1 MAEFKK
7 GPFDLT
13 PPEETEIGSNL
24 QDSALKRFGRR
35 MRVHTICLFA
45 GGVIGHITSS
55 DPVLFQSSNV
65 IGFAAY
71 VGLICLWARP
81 REGYKSVFWKGP
93 FILGIVQLIASLVL
107 QLPWQFAIFAGGV
120 QSWLQ
125 RLLGYGRRLGSEWA
139 TLFWLLAG
147 ANCWAGFAHESSLH
161 WSGLLSMPLI
171 AAAGYLGQKLY
182 RNLSFKSMRNSGV
195 ERLLKELRLIKISS
209 FLNEPLKKE
218 INRLCEYL
226 DSYRAHYE
234 AGDSESEWIVGQAR
248 TALKELS
255 RLDNQK
261 RSGDAGA
268 GIFSFVKNQRG
279 SAKDPDLYADSLR
292 MRLIELNA
300 MISELVRNDAPKSR
314 NASDEVYDSLNQSAQ
329 TLIRKSLPLPYEIQD
344 YVNSIASSA
353 GEMLQLMREDPQN
366 AASCKRFLTRYLKA
380 VDEILD
386 EYSKLHKRKD
396 LARDEIKKAFAKVEA
411 LLKRLAQAFADE
423 LNFMVKNDA
432 EKFNAELNA
441 LDKFLK
447 MHGH

>member
-7 GPFDLT
+7 GPFEPT
-13 PPEETEIGSNL
+13 PPEEAESGANL

-35 MRVHTICLFA
+35 LSAHAICLFA
-45 GGVIGHITSS
+45 GGVIGHITTS
-55 DPVLFQSSNV
+55 DPVLYLSANV

-93 FILGIVQLIASLVL
+93 FICGIVQLIAALVL
-107 QLPWQFAIFAGGV
+107 QLPWQFAFFAGGA

-125 RLLGYGRRLGSEWA
+125 RLLGYGRRFGSEWA

-147 ANCWAGFAHESSLH
+147 ANVWAGFAHESSIH
-161 WSGLLSMPLI
+161 WSGLLSIPLI
-171 AAAGYLGQKLY
+171 AAAGYIGQKLY
-182 RNLSFKSMRNSGV
+182 RKLCFKSMRNSGV
-195 ERLLKELRLIKISS
+195 ERLQKELRLIKISS

-226 DSYRAHYE
+226 DSYRVHYE
-234 AGDSESEWIVGQAR
+234 AGDSESEWIIGQAR

-255 RLDNQK
+255 RLDSQK
-261 RSGDAGA
+261 RSGDAA

-279 SAKDPDLYADSLR
+279 SAQDPDLYADSLR
-292 MRLIELNA
+292 LRLIELNA
-300 MISELVRNDAPKSR
+300 MISELVRNDTRKSR
-314 NASDEVYDSLNQSAQ
+314 SAADEVYDSLNLQAQ
-329 TLIRKSLPLPYEIQD
+329 TLVRKSLKLPYEIQD

-353 GEMLQLMREDPQN
+353 GEMLQLLQENPQN
-366 AASCKRFLTRYLKA
+366 ASSCKRFLTRYLKA

-386 EYSKLHKRKD
+386 EYSKLHKRQD
-396 LARDEIKKAFAKVEA
+396 LARDEIKKAFDKVEA